1 MADADDATS
10 ALIAQMLAQ
19 DYEQQAAWGG
29 AYDDDDDYFGGYGGS
44 KKRKRKEEGKKT
56 APKPKKPKKRKSER
70 KVKPKKIHDDP
81 RRKTGRWSEEEE
93 KLFLEALELYGRD
106 WNKCVEHMNHSRD
119 RGGFTSHAQKHFIR
133 LYQQDKPLPLKVQET
148 GEGYTLSGKPLDQIP
163 LLPGR
168 MACKV
173 QLVKKCI
180 VKVLRTPAPLRT
192 PINLITLRSP
202 AEICYQFRKG
212 TKKVYYVW
220 RESSERSHKG
230 ARAHSWD

>member
-1 MADADDATS
+1 MMMTTTISVVMA
-10 ALIAQMLAQ
+10 
-19 DYEQQAAWGG
+19 AAR
-29 AYDDDDDYFGGYGGS
+29 S
-44 KKRKRKEEGKKT
+44 ERKEEGKKNCAQAQKT
-56 APKPKKPKKRKSER
+56 KKKKKVK

-148 GEGYTLSGKPLDQIP
+148 GEGYTLSGKPLDPNSAAARAYGLQGAAGKKMYREGIADSSATKNTDK
-163 LLPGR
+163 LGNSKITSGD
-168 MACKV
+168 AVTNSQKV
-173 QLVKKCI
+173 
-180 VKVLRTPAPLRT
+180 
-192 PINLITLRSP
+192 
-202 AEICYQFRKG
+202 

-230 ARAHSWD
+230 ARAHSWDRCVVHVVR